1 MIRKAGEC
9 DISQIAAC
17 EACCFPLPLSARAI
31 ADMLKNPLY
40 LFLVAEDQ
48 GTFAG
53 HAAILFTGETA
64 EILSVA
70 VLPAFREKGLAPKRF
85 SMGYLRVD
93 HFWKKQKSKHSG
105 TTLLKCFWKSGF
117 PTFRRSVCMK
127 NTDLKK
133 SPCGKI
139 FIPPRPKTALP

>member
-17 EACCFPLPLSARAI
+17 EACCVPLPLSARAI

-40 LFLVAEDQ
+40 LFLVAENQ

-70 VLPAFREKGLAPKRF
+70 VLPAFREKGLATK
-85 SMGYLRVD
+85 LLEETE
-93 HFWKKQKSKHSG
+93 KQ
-105 TTLLKCFWKSGF
+105 
-117 PTFRRSVCMK
+117 TFRNDAVEMLLEVRISNLPAIRLYEKYGFEKIALRK
-127 NTDLKK
+127 N
-133 SPCGKI
+133 
-139 FIPPRPKTALP
+139 F

>member
-70 VLPAFREKGLAPKRF
+70 VLPAFREKGLATK
-85 SMGYLRVD
+85 LLEETE
-93 HFWKKQKSKHSG
+93 KQ
-105 TTLLKCFWKSGF
+105 
-117 PTFRRSVCMK
+117 TFRNDAVEMLLEVRISNIPAIRLYEKYGFEKIALRK
-127 NTDLKK
+127 NFY
-133 SPCGKI
+133 SA
-139 FIPPRPKTALP
+139 PPEDGITMRKGIKLP

>member
-70 VLPAFREKGLAPKRF
+70 VLPAFREKGLATK
-85 SMGYLRVD
+85 LLEETE
-93 HFWKKQKSKHSG
+93 KQ
-105 TTLLKCFWKSGF
+105 
-117 PTFRRSVCMK
+117 TFRNDAIEMLLEVRISNLPAIRLYEKYGFEKIALRK
-127 NTDLKK
+127 NFY
-133 SPCGKI
+133 SA
-139 FIPPRPKTALP
+139 PP

>member
-70 VLPAFREKGLAPKRF
+70 VLPAFREKGLATK
-85 SMGYLRVD
+85 LLEETE
-93 HFWKKQKSKHSG
+93 KQ
-105 TTLLKCFWKSGF
+105 
-117 PTFRRSVCMK
+117 TFRNDAIEMLLEVRISNLPAIRLYEKYGFLPM
-127 NTDLKK
+127 DHEMEL
-133 SPCGKI
+133 PEE
-139 FIPPRPKTALP
+139 ALPPAGRGEEEREA